1 MDTGLGLGRGLA
13 AAASWGVTEVI
24 AAIVAR
30 RAGSLRTTAW
40 VHVTALV
47 FLVGLLVLTGTP
59 LPRDPGVVA
68 ASLLWGTLGGV
79 AYLAFYTSLRHGPV
93 TVTSPIVA
101 MYGGMSVVLAVV
113 LLDEPIAV
121 PQAVGVVVAVTGVVL
136 ASIVVEPGGRRP
148 RAAGPGVAYAVVALV
163 LFGVHTVGI
172 APVIEA
178 GGWLPVLALSRLANT
193 VTAWGVLLGSRSGR
207 FPGRAGTGP
216 EAATLPA
223 AAGAASTTLAGGD
236 GVAGDGADGD
246 GVRAMGPAHVPL
258 VAMPLGEVAEAA
270 IEPDG
275 PGTGGGTGRRNA
287 STVAGGFVAGVLD
300 ACGFAAFAIGLALV
314 PVWLIGI
321 VSSFGPV
328 VTVVAGVAL
337 FGERPRPVQWLG
349 LLLVL
354 GSVFLIGLG

>member
-1 MDTGLGLGRGLA
+1 MDTGLGIGLGLT

-40 VHVTALV
+40 IHVTALV
-47 FLVGLLVLTGTP
+47 FLVALLVITGTP
-59 LPRDPGVVA
+59 LPEDPGVIV
-68 ASLLWGTLGGV
+68 ASLLWGTLAGV

-113 LLDEPIAV
+113 LLNEPIAT
-121 PQAVGVVVAVTGVVL
+121 PQVIGVVIAVTGVVL
-136 ASIVVEPGGRRP
+136 ASIVLEPGGRRP
-148 RAAGPGVAYAVVALV
+148 RVVGPGVAYAVVAMV

-178 GGWLPVLALSRLANT
+178 GGWLPVLALSRVANT
-193 VTAWGVLLGSRSGR
+193 ATAWGVLFASRSGR
-207 FPGRAGTGP
+207 FAARRERAT
-216 EAATLPA
+216 
-223 AAGAASTTLAGGD
+223 
-236 GVAGDGADGD
+236 V
-246 GVRAMGPAHVPL
+246 PAHARL
-258 VAMPLGEVAEAA
+258 LAMPMGEVVDAA
-270 IEPDG
+270 IEPEIPA
-275 PGTGGGTGRRNA
+275 PGATVGARRDVRILVGGLVTGI
-287 STVAGGFVAGVLD
+287 LD
-300 ACGFAAFAIGLALV
+300 ACGYAAFAIGLALV

-337 FGERPRPVQWLG
+337 FGERPRPIQWLG
-349 LLLVL
+349 LFLVL
-354 GSVFLIGLG
+354 ASILLIGLA